1 MFPRILRTASVFS
14 STKRISS
21 FSERMA
27 EAVKDKIESIQ
38 EKKMDVAEKKSKK
51 EKYNGKHKRLW
62 ESLSNRNGEEK
73 RVRVEGEEFE
83 RIKKKKSLLLM
94 AYSGV
99 NYFGMQRNPDMKTIE
114 EELLKAMLN
123 AKWITQDGY
132 ELPQQMQFQRA
143 ARTDKGVSA
152 CQQIV
157 SLKLRK
163 NLKILQKTIF

>member
-1 MFPRILRTASVFS
+1 MIPSILRTISVFRLS
-14 STKRISS
+14 KRVSS

-27 EAVKDKIESIQ
+27 EAVKEKINLIE
-38 EKKMDVAEKKSKK
+38 EKKLDVQTKSKK
-51 EKYNGKHKRLW
+51 NKYNGKHKRLW
-62 ESLSNRNGEEK
+62 ENLSNRRDGEEK

-83 RIKKKKSLLLM
+83 RIKKKKSLLLL

-99 NYFGMQRNPDMKTIE
+99 NYFGMQRNPEMKTIE

-152 CQQIV
+152 MHQIV

-163 NLKILQKTIF
+163 Y